1 MIFVTGAAGFIGS
14 NFIHHL
20 KQQDYNNIVILDKL
34 TYAGSTDNLNPHTL
48 PIEIVDIADKK
59 HLERVFQKYRPQ
71 FIFHFAAES
80 HVDNS
85 IEDATPFVETNVT
98 GTLNLLELSVMY
110 NVEKFHHI
118 STDEVYGSLGYDCLY
133 THLTLPTKA

>member
-48 PIEIVDIADKK
+48 PIETV
-59 HLERVFQKYRPQ
+59 
-71 FIFHFAAES
+71 S
-80 HVDNS
+80 
-85 IEDATPFVETNVT
+85 
-98 GTLNLLELSVMY
+98 
-110 NVEKFHHI
+110 
-118 STDEVYGSLGYDCLY
+118 Y